1 MELTSSKR
9 MEVQTPRE
17 EAINRRVQAKSLLKT
32 QMKGTTNTQANTNN
46 PNRAEQIINNFP
58 KTYITTT
65 DGCTDIAPYLHLSQ
79 EEAAK
84 RMLIPLG
91 VLRKKWKGSSNG
103 RKWPS
108 KKIGKL
114 NKQIQLLVKNS
125 LQNNQLIQR
134 QSSVRRSPMSQ
145 SNIVKKISELINKR
159 REELQ
164 PVLIQLPTSSSSS
177 STEA

>member
-1 MELTSSKR
+1 MEEPANWMKGKSSR
-9 MEVQTPRE
+9 Q
-17 EAINRRVQAKSLLKT
+17 EAINRRVQANIVKS
-32 QMKGTTNTQANTNN
+32 QMKGTTNPQANTNN
-46 PNRAEQIINNFP
+46 PSNQNEPANNFP
-58 KTYITTT
+58 KTYVTTT
-65 DGCTDIAPYLHLSQ
+65 DGFTDIAPYLYLSQ
-79 EEAAK
+79 EDAAN
-84 RMLIPLG
+84 RMKIPIG
-91 VLRKKWKGSSNG
+91 VLRKKWKESSNG

-145 SNIVKKISELINKR
+145 SNIVKKITELISKR

-164 PVLIQLPTSSSSS
+164 PVLIQLPPSNS
-177 STEA
+177 STNET